1 MAARNPDVDAYFRE
15 LERWKPELTALR
27 RIVLACDVTEQL
39 KWKRPCYTHGG
50 GNVAILGAMKASAVL
65 GFNNGALL
73 RDPAGILVAPGE
85 NSQYMRMVHFT
96 SVERVTELEDTLQ
109 EYIGRAIANEAA
121 GRKVDPR
128 DRPEIALP
136 LELEAKFAELPE
148 LKAAFEALTP
158 GRQRGYL
165 LHFTAAKQPKTREA
179 RIDRCVPRILE
190 GFGLNDRA

>member
-1 MAARNPDVDAYFRE
+1 M
-15 LERWKPELTALR
+15 
-27 RIVLACDVTEQL
+27 LACEVTEQL

-50 GNVAILGAMKASAVL
+50 GNVAILGDEGL
-65 GFNNGALL
+65 GRARVQQRCPL

-165 LHFTAAKQPKTREA
+165 LHFTAAKQPMTREA